1 MRDFDP
7 TASEYISIGYLAR
20 SRPGGQ
26 LYDVG
31 SVIGAV
37 AGPLIGGLLGS
48 DAAGDAADTQAASTD
63 RATAL
68 QKQMFDK
75 QVELQEPFRQAG
87 LTSQNRL
94 MDLLGLSGN
103 KGAAGY
109 GSLMRDFGMADFKAD
124 PGYQWRMDQGQRAL
138 ERSAAARGGLL
149 SGAAMKAASDY
160 GQNQA
165 SSEYTNAFN
174 RFQTNRAN
182 KLNPLQSLMGASQ
195 TAAGQQ
201 AQAASNYGTN
211 VGNLMTNMGN
221 AQAASQIAQGNA
233 WTGAINSGW
242 NNYQQNQLM
251 SKLFPSTPAST
262 SWGSLNN
269 QYFTGTGGMGD

>member
-7 TASEYISIGYLAR
+7 TASEFISSGYLER

-26 LYDVG
+26 LYDIG

-37 AGPLIGGLLGS
+37 AGPVIGGLFGS
-48 DAAGDAADTQAASTD
+48 DAAESAADTQAAASD
-63 RATAL
+63 RAALL

-103 KGAAGY
+103 TGAAGY
-109 GSLMRDFGMADFKAD
+109 GSMMRDFGMSDFQAD
-124 PGYQWRMDQGQRAL
+124 PGYQWRMDQGQKAL

-149 SGAAMKAASDY
+149 SGAATKAAMDY

-165 SSEYTNAFN
+165 SAEYTNAFN

-201 AQAASNYGTN
+201 AQAASNYGN
-211 VGNLMTNMGN
+211 SVGNIMTNMGN

-233 WTGAINSGW
+233 WTNALNSGW
-242 NNYQQNQLM
+242 NNYQNNQLM
-251 SKLFPSTPAST
+251 NKLFEPKNT
-262 SWGSLNN
+262 SNWGSLNN

>member
-7 TASEYISIGYLAR
+7 TASEFISSGYLER

-26 LYDVG
+26 LYDIG
-31 SVIGAV
+31 SVVGAV
-37 AGPLIGGLLGS
+37 AGPLIGGLFGS
-48 DAAGDAADTQAASTD
+48 DSASNAANTQAAASD
-63 RATAL
+63 RAAAL

-103 KGAAGY
+103 TGAAGY
-109 GSLMRDFGMADFKAD
+109 GSMMRDFGMSDFQAD
-124 PGYQWRMDQGQRAL
+124 PGYQWRMDQGQKAL

-149 SGAAMKAASDY
+149 SGAATKAAMDY

-165 SSEYTNAFN
+165 SAEYTNAFN

-201 AQAASNYGTN
+201 AQAASNYGN
-211 VGNLMTNMGN
+211 SVGNIMTNMGN
-221 AQAASQIAQGNA
+221 AQAASRIAQGNA
-233 WTGAINSGW
+233 WTSAVNNGW
-242 NNYQQNQLM
+242 NAYQQGQLM
-251 SKLFPSTPAST
+251 NKLFPSP
-262 SWGSLNN
+262 G
-269 QYFTGTGGMGD
+269 YTGGADPLGDFITSNGWAG